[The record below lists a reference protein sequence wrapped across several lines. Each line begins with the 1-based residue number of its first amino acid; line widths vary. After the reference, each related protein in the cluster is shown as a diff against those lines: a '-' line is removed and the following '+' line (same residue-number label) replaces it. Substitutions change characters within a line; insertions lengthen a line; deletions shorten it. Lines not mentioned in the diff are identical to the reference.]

1 MHVELTLL
9 YYSGMFHPPCVVVP
23 EPLQCLLTGVQMENK
38 VLHADR
44 TRVAQRTLLP
54 ASITITT
61 TTTVKYVILLYS
73 MQPILCGTLQSKS
86 PYSLE

>member
-61 TTTVKYVILLYS
+61 TTVKCVILLYS
-73 MQPILCGTLQSKS
+73 MHPILCGTLQSKS